1 MKSTGFFIIK
11 NGIAFI
17 TVLLLI
23 HLMFPAVHGNTNF
36 AYAEEKNEAVS
47 LTTSS
52 SVSIDDFENGAN
64 LYASS
69 VRANAVSLTMSGRPG
84 PVRNG
89 YRSGALAYDFAGT
102 IGTSAAYIHFKD
114 ADGSTGRTL
123 EASPQKL
130 GMWIYGDG
138 NNHWL
143 RAQLQDASGKKTTTD
158 FTGSGGLSWVGW
170 KYVTASVPAGMMLPI
185 KLTQIYI
192 VETNDNNKNG
202 GILYFD
208 RLTAFYADL
217 SLYALDFQG
226 LTPMK
231 SGDTLQAKVYG
242 TYSGSTEPVEVTGRV
257 VYASSNPTVATID
270 ESGLV
275 KALQPGT
282 TTISATTANAPKAL
296 FSLTVTAEAPMPQS
310 IELSASAT
318 LTVGETD
325 SVKVFAAYPSNSEPV
340 EIVSGV
346 SYQSSNPEVAA
357 IDTTGK
363 LKAMKDG
370 EAVITVSFGGRT
382 SSYTLTVNKPV
393 PILQK
398 IELAQIKA
406 MNVGQTQQAK
416 VAATYSMMNEPVDVT
431 GSSAYKSSN
440 PEIARVDSTGT
451 VTALKVGATRITA
464 SFGGKSS
471 DKMLVVN
478 QPTATPKRELR
489 AAWIASV
496 ENIDWPKKGVVTPGE
511 QKRDFSRMLDE
522 LQALGMNAVIVQVK
536 PTADAFYPSMYGP
549 WSEWLTGV
557 QGQDPGYDPL
567 AFMVEE
573 AHKRNLE
580 FHAWFNPYRVSMQDR
595 IDKLVA
601 EHPARQHPDWVVA
614 YGGRLLY
621 NPGIPAVKD
630 FVIGSVLEV
639 VKNYDIDGVHMDDY
653 FYPYPAAGV
662 DFPDEAT
669 YRQYGEGIG
678 HKADWRRNN
687 VNRLV
692 QELSTAI
699 HREKSH
705 VKFGISPFGIWRN
718 KTDDPTGSD
727 TNGLRNYDDLY
738 ADTRTWIQQ
747 GWLDY
752 IAPQIYWNF
761 GYSPA
766 AYEKLIDWWT
776 KETQGKNVHLYIG
789 QAPYRIG
796 SADPAWQNPDE
807 LPNQL
812 VFNRNFETIR
822 GSMFFSAKDLLANAL
837 GFGNRLKQDLY
848 PHQALIPAMP
858 WLDAQA
864 PAAPVLQTAVR
875 QDGGIELSWECGG
888 SEDESY
894 YVVYRFEGKE
904 VPGLE
909 HPEAIVASVRKIGA
923 SPVHKIVDPI
933 PPDGKTY
940 TYVVTASDR
949 LHNESAA
956 SNQITVIHQTDRDAP
971 VTTAKLEG
979 ERRGGWFISDVT
991 LKLTA
996 ADAQSG
1002 IERTEYS
1009 LNGGSQWQLYREPLL
1024 INKEGSHTVAFRS
1037 VDKAGNMEPPQ
1048 SVVVSIDKT
1057 PPLVQMVGTGG
1068 YTVDQRVLVVC
1079 TATDTVSGIV
1089 YSSCG
1094 EAIIDQPAYRLP
1106 LGTGT
1111 VTATAQDQAG
1121 HTTVTSA
1128 TYTVQVTYGS
1138 LANVTRQLVT
1148 GPGGHGIVNSLVKKL
1163 EHKQPHA
1170 YIREVSALRGKKIP
1184 AELGDLLIRLA
1195 QALN

>member
-1 MKSTGFFIIK
+1 MKSKSFFIRK
-11 NGIAFI
+11 NGIAYI
-17 TVLLLI
+17 IILLLI
-23 HLMFPAVHGNTNF
+23 NMMFPAIHGDNNF
-36 AYAEEKNEAVS
+36 AYAEEKNEATS
-47 LTTSS
+47 PASSS
-52 SVSIDDFENGAN
+52 SVSIEDFENGAN

-69 VRANAVSLTMSGRPG
+69 ARANAVTLTMSGRPG

-89 YRSGALAYDFAGT
+89 YHSGALDYDFTGT
-102 IGTSAAYIHFKD
+102 LGTSAAYINFKD
-114 ADGSTGRTL
+114 ANGSTGRTL
-123 EASPQKL
+123 EGSPQKL
-130 GMWIYGDG
+130 GMWVYGDG

-158 FTGSGGLSWVGW
+158 FTGSGGLSWTGW
-170 KYVTASVPAGMMLPI
+170 KYVTASVPAGLELPM

-202 GILYFD
+202 GTLYFD
-208 RLTAFYADL
+208 RLSAFYADF
-217 SLYALDFQG
+217 SMYALDFRG

-231 SGDTLQAKVYG
+231 SGDSMQAKVYG
-242 TYSGSTEPVEVTGRV
+242 TYSGSTDLVEVTGGV
-257 VYASSNPTVATID
+257 VYASSDPTVATID
-270 ESGLV
+270 ESGFV
-275 KALQPGT
+275 EALQPGT
-282 TTISATTANAPKAL
+282 TTISATAANAPQAM
-296 FSLTVTAEAPMPQS
+296 FTLTVTAEAPMPQS
-310 IELSASAT
+310 IELSASGT
-318 LTVGETD
+318 LTVGD
-325 SVKVFAAYPSNSEPV
+325 SDTVKVFAAYPSNSEPI

-346 SYQSSNPEVAA
+346 SYLSSNPEVAA

-363 LKAMKDG
+363 LKAIKDG
-370 EAVITVSFGGRT
+370 EAVITASFGGQT
-382 SSYTLTVNKPV
+382 SSYTLIVKKPV
-393 PILQK
+393 PVLQK
-398 IELAQIKA
+398 IELAEIKP

-416 VAATYSMMNEPVDVT
+416 VSATYSLMNEPVDVT

-440 PEIARVDSTGT
+440 PDVARVDSNGT
-451 VTALKVGATRITA
+451 VSALKVGATRITA
-464 SFGGKSS
+464 SYGGKSS

-478 QPTATPKRELR
+478 QPAAMPKRELR

-496 ENIDWPKKGVVTPGE
+496 ENIDWPKKGVVTPEE
-511 QKRDFSRMLDE
+511 QKRDFIRMLDE

-536 PTADAFYPSMYGP
+536 PTADAFYPSKYGP

-557 QGQDPGYDPL
+557 QGKDPGYDPL

-601 EHPARQHPDWVVA
+601 DHPARQHPDWVVA

-662 DFPDEAT
+662 DFPDEDT
-669 YRQYGEGIG
+669 YRQHGGG
-678 HKADWRRNN
+678 FDNKADWRRNN
-687 VNRLV
+687 VNGLV
-692 QELSTAI
+692 QQLSSAI

-718 KTDDPTGSD
+718 KADDPTGSD

-796 SADPAWQNPDE
+796 SSDPAWQKPDE

-812 VFNRNFETIR
+812 VFNRNFETVR
-822 GSMFFSAKDLLANAL
+822 GSMFFSAKDLLANPL

-848 PHQALIPAMP
+848 PHRALIPAMP

-864 PAAPVLQTAVR
+864 PAAPVLQAAVR
-875 QDGGIELSWECGG
+875 QAGGVELTWEG
-888 SEDESY
+888 SSTGDEAY
-894 YVVYRFEGKE
+894 YVVYRFEGKDI
-904 VPGLE
+904 PGLE
-909 HPEAIVASVRKIGA
+909 QPEAIVATVRKVGDA
-923 SPVHKIVDPI
+923 TVQKIVDPI
-933 PPDGKTY
+933 AADGKTY

-949 LHNESAA
+949 LHNESTA
-956 SNQITVIHQTDRDAP
+956 SNKIIVTNETDREAP
-971 VTTAKLEG
+971 VTTATLEG
-979 ERRGGWFISDVT
+979 ERRGDWYISDVT
-991 LKLTA
+991 LKLAA
-996 ADAQSG
+996 ADEQSG
-1002 IERTEYS
+1002 VERTEYS
-1009 LNGGSQWQLYREPLL
+1009 LNGGSQWQLYRDPLL
-1024 INKEGSHTVAFRS
+1024 INKEGAHTVSFRS
-1037 VDKAGNMEPPQ
+1037 TDKAGNAETLQ

-1057 PPLVQMVGTGG
+1057 PPVVQWTGAG
-1068 YTVDQRVLVVC
+1068 EYTVDQRVLVVC
-1079 TATDTVSGIV
+1079 TATDTVSGVV

-1094 EAIIDQPAYRLP
+1094 GPLVDQPGYMLP

-1148 GPGGHGIVNSLVKKL
+1148 GPGGHGVVNSLVKKL
-1163 EHKQPHA
+1163 EHKQTDA
-1170 YIREVSALRGKKIP
+1170 YIHEVSALRGKKIP